1 VAYQLYFHTYSDIIK
16 EIHKRVL
23 TSHAYYYIL
32 NYVEV
37 KGVKLNDRAIDIH
50 YIASIIKQRLTY
62 PFRYGIV
69 IIMRVNK
76 ERDMSM
82 YCIMENSEIISTNLD
97 ANEIYEEALGMERT
111 GRKVAVVEMDADK
124 FDAAMNKMLMSDEYW
139 IRRSERKRAA

>member
-1 VAYQLYFHTYSDIIK
+1 M
-16 EIHKRVL
+16 
-23 TSHAYYYIL
+23 
-32 NYVEV
+32 
-37 KGVKLNDRAIDIH
+37 
-50 YIASIIKQRLTY
+50 TY

-76 ERDMSM
+76 ERDMIM
-82 YCIMENSEIISTNLD
+82 YVIMENSEIISTNLD

>member
-1 VAYQLYFHTYSDIIK
+1 M
-16 EIHKRVL
+16 
-23 TSHAYYYIL
+23 
-32 NYVEV
+32 
-37 KGVKLNDRAIDIH
+37 
-50 YIASIIKQRLTY
+50 TY

-76 ERDMSM
+76 ERDMIM
-82 YCIMENSEIISTNLD
+82 YVIMENSEIISTNLD
-97 ANEIYEEALGMERT
+97 ANEIYEEALVMERT

>member
-1 VAYQLYFHTYSDIIK
+1 M
-16 EIHKRVL
+16 
-23 TSHAYYYIL
+23 
-32 NYVEV
+32 
-37 KGVKLNDRAIDIH
+37 
-50 YIASIIKQRLTY
+50 TY

-82 YCIMENSEIISTNLD
+82 YVIMENSEIISTNLD
-97 ANEIYEEALGMERT
+97 ANEIYEEALVMERT

>member
-1 VAYQLYFHTYSDIIK
+1 MTY
-16 EIHKRVL
+16 L
-23 TSHAYYYIL
+23 IL
-32 NYVEV
+32 C
-37 KGVKLNDRAIDIH
+37 
-50 YIASIIKQRLTY
+50 
-62 PFRYGIV
+62 GIV

-97 ANEIYEEALGMERT
+97 ANEIYEEALEMERT
-111 GRKVAVVEMDADK
+111 GRRVAVVEMDADK

>member
-1 VAYQLYFHTYSDIIK
+1 M
-16 EIHKRVL
+16 
-23 TSHAYYYIL
+23 
-32 NYVEV
+32 
-37 KGVKLNDRAIDIH
+37 
-50 YIASIIKQRLTY
+50 TY

-97 ANEIYEEALGMERT
+97 ANEIYEEALVMERT

-124 FDAAMNKMLMSDEYW
+124 FDAAMNKMLMDDDYW
-139 IRRSERKRAA
+139 RGKGRPIMS

>member
-1 VAYQLYFHTYSDIIK
+1 M
-16 EIHKRVL
+16 
-23 TSHAYYYIL
+23 
-32 NYVEV
+32 
-37 KGVKLNDRAIDIH
+37 
-50 YIASIIKQRLTY
+50 TY

-76 ERDMSM
+76 ERNMIM
-82 YCIMENSEIISTNLD
+82 YVIMENSEIISTNLD
-97 ANEIYEEALGMERT
+97 ANEIYEEALVMERT